1 MAALAKAVASSVK
14 TPGLYLTIDLLGG
27 ASNPSS
33 GALRILIMSPK
44 NSSGGDGTANTEI
57 RQVFGADDVA
67 DMLGAGNPGH
77 LCAKRLFEHNG
88 LAQVDVIAPTESAG
102 AAATSTTTFTGP
114 TTSNGTVR
122 IRIHG
127 RVIDVPWLSGESA
140 TTFVARAVL
149 AINALSSDIFVT
161 ASQSTGDLILTAK
174 SKGPWGND
182 VLIDATIIEGA
193 AGGAVSVNPAA
204 LTGGTTEPDFT
215 TALSNVDT
223 LEYRRIILCLSN
235 ADATLA
241 TTSSNADRLKT
252 HINSLNTGNQAKL
265 QIGLVGHTGTTT
277 NAKGGAVH
285 RNEAAFQYVLG
296 RSYEDLPAELAGAEA
311 GDATRFIALRANYN
325 RIGNKLNLYGPRDV
339 KASKLTAAE
348 VEDLLSNGVTPLDQE
363 PATNEVF
370 VVRPITTHSLNGA
383 NPDYRAFDM
392 SDIDGVYTVAADL
405 RSAVPAEF
413 ANCSISEDLEPNAD
427 PLPPGVVELK
437 DVRAFYLARL
447 EFWADEGVVN
457 RANLRAKI
465 AAGDFIF
472 EIDSSD
478 PTQVNNVLPF
488 SIVKPLAKQGVV
500 IRKVA

>member
-33 GALRILIMSPK
+33 GPDRILIMSPK
-44 NSSGGDGTANTEI
+44 NTSGGDGTANTEV

-77 LCAKRLFEHNG
+77 LAAKKLFEHNG
-88 LAQVDVIAPTESAG
+88 LALVDVIAPAESGG

-114 TTSNGTVR
+114 ATSNGTVR
-122 IRIHG
+122 FRIHG
-127 RVIDVPWLSGESA
+127 RVIDVPWLNGESA
-140 TTFVARAVL
+140 TTFAARAVL
-149 AINALSSDIFVT
+149 SINALSDDLFVT
-161 ASQSTGDLILTAK
+161 ASSNTGDVILTAK

-182 VLIDATIIEGA
+182 VLINASILEGA
-193 AGGAVSVNPAA
+193 GTAVSVNPAA

-241 TTSSNADRLKT
+241 TSSSNADRLKV

-265 QIGLVGHTGTTT
+265 QVGLVGHTGTTT
-277 NAKGGAVH
+277 DAKGGAVN
-285 RNEAAFQYVLG
+285 RNEVAFQYVFG
-296 RSYEDLPAELAGAEA
+296 RSYEDLPSELAGAEA

-325 RIGNKLNLYGPRDV
+325 RIGNKLNLKGPKDPV
-339 KASKLTAAE
+339 SSKLTASE
-348 VEDLLSNGVTPLDQE
+348 VEDLLNNGVTPLDQE
-363 PATNEVF
+363 MGTNEVF
-370 VVRPITTHSLNGA
+370 VVRPITTHSLSGS
-383 NPDYRAFDM
+383 NPDYRCFDM
-392 SDIDGVYTVAADL
+392 SDVDGVYTVARDL
-405 RSAVPAEF
+405 RAAVPQEF
-413 ANCSISEDLEPNAD
+413 ANVSISEDLEPNAD

-457 RANLRAKI
+457 RARLRSEI
-465 AAGDFIF
+465 EAGNFIF
-472 EIDSSD
+472 QIDSSD

-488 SIVKPLAKQGVV
+488 SIVKPLAKLGTV